1 MFSVDQH
8 NICYILDS
16 TVGDEK
22 SYHELSSI
30 IQKENISVF
39 SIKCSKFT
47 PSLFLG
53 LIDWVGIPKISLMY
67 QQVPDIKGLED
78 LYTIVDSATI
88 PRLNISFKN
97 VNPEYLTYIGQIIK
111 NKKINCCSG
120 NFNPPIMDQD
130 QLDRVQEIATQL
142 NIKIDKGIRF
152 NYVRKT

>member
-1 MFSVDQH
+1 
-8 NICYILDS
+8 
-16 TVGDEK
+16 
-22 SYHELSSI
+22 
-30 IQKENISVF
+30 
-39 SIKCSKFT
+39 
-47 PSLFLG
+47 
-53 LIDWVGIPKISLMY
+53 MY
-67 QQVPDIKGLED
+67 QQVPDTKGLED